1 MRERRGRRRN
11 SGPSIDRHSS
21 LTADTFVKNRCPP
34 MSKRKP
40 LYSTVRAM
48 PPTCESFSN
57 TWTGCPCAASRY
69 AAVRPAGPAPMTTWG
84 AREDDSDMRVA
95 AHAVA
100 AQEANEEE
108 RVVPGH
114 VSSRCVNLPQLR
126 ADRDRSDHE
135 RELGRRAALG
145 DAEHRGREQDE
156 REHDGTRHRLAGHNR
171 RHQPAADAA
180 ALAPESERARAVR
193 FGAFLVADRVVE
205 NRADEPPA
213 LRGTRQRQ
221 HRSAN
226 HERCEGEAENEPL
239 ELIASSPIVTDPG
252 RRHEQR
258 IEERADRRRKRHA
271 GPGGA
276 GGKRER
282 QKGERG
288 RGK

>member
-145 DAEHRGREQDE
+145 DAEHRGR
-156 REHDGTRHRLAGHNR
+156 
-171 RHQPAADAA
+171 
-180 ALAPESERARAVR
+180 
-193 FGAFLVADRVVE
+193 
-205 NRADEPPA
+205 
-213 LRGTRQRQ
+213 
-221 HRSAN
+221 
-226 HERCEGEAENEPL
+226 
-239 ELIASSPIVTDPG
+239 
-252 RRHEQR
+252 
-258 IEERADRRRKRHA
+258 KRHA
-271 GPGGA
+271 GPGGPVE
-276 GGKRER
+276 KRER
-282 QKGERG
+282 QQGERG
-288 RGK
+288 RGNMRRERHAADGVAIASDTEHIRAAAIEQHERPSSARARHPPHGDEQRDDAEQMERDGTEFRGRERRLEVHVAALYRRTRER